1 MGLDWCGR
9 ASCPIWTMPRKIR
22 ELKAMLRKAGFF
34 PRQGKGSHTVW
45 WHPALSTK
53 LTLSGG
59 NGDDAQPYQERQVQN
74 FLKQVRDVLKKRK
87 EVQE

>member
-1 MGLDWCGR
+1 MNLDWCGR

-45 WHPALSTK
+45 WHPTLSAK
-53 LTLSGG
+53 LTISGG
-59 NGDDAQPYQERQVQN
+59 DGDDAEPYQERQVQKS
-74 FLKQVRDVLKKRK
+74 LRQVQDVRNKRK
-87 EVQE
+87 GVQE